1 MSRADVPDV
10 LYSLASRLGAV
21 RAVVFSVDQA
31 IPVGEAARPILRE
44 LETVGRLMVA
54 ADELLA
60 LCDADCEALEM
71 AFLGKP
77 EKKTSFSPRERLLG
91 ES

>member
-1 MSRADVPDV
+1 MSRADVPEA

-21 RAVVFSVDQA
+21 RAVVYSVDQA
-31 IPVGEAARPILRE
+31 MPAGEAAKPVLRE

-54 ADELLA
+54 ANELLQ

-71 AFLGKP
+71 AFLEKP
-77 EKKTSFSPRERLLG
+77 ADPNRPPPGDPR
-91 ES
+91 